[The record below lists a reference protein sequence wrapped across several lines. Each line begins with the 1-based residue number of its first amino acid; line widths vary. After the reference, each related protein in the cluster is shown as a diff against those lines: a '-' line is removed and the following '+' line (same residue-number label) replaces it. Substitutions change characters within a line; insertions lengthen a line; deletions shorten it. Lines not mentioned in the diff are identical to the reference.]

1 MYIHLHLMLILSQQW
16 CEEYSLLIARLLER
30 GKLQVVCIFKKAQ
43 TKRYVCAG
51 IQGTHHTSVS
61 QQRGL
66 EYHF

>member
-1 MYIHLHLMLILSQQW
+1 MYMHLHLILQW